1 MLRDRRKITSLYS
14 IAFCIS
20 QQLISQLVFYL
31 WSCCSIARYSLH
43 ALSSTIPQSVNFHM
57 CLIITSSLSNNHLK
71 RSKFKGRHGNGIL
84 KVYTITKSA
93 PSLQVAL
100 HMSNHCLYVVYHSH
114 PNVQENLP
122 CLFLP
127 LPCWALAAQHQYLIL
142 SLQHKEVIKFYYTL
156 KSNTVPSQIVLC
168 EGCYR
173 WQNAH

>member
-14 IAFCIS
+14 TAFYIS

-31 WSCCSIARYSLH
+31 WSCCSIVRYSLH

-57 CLIITSSLSNNHLK
+57 CLIITSSLWNNHLK

-84 KVYTITKSA
+84 KVYTITKICTFST
-93 PSLQVAL
+93 SC
-100 HMSNHCLYVVYHSH
+100 SVYEQPLSICGISKSSKCT
-114 PNVQENLP
+114 ENLP